1 MITHHFHTQP
11 RMRRLLTKHLIKQ
24 ACTRPCK
31 TSQSDVQIIA
41 SEPDGQ
47 VSKSDVQQVALY
59 THKSG
64 GSQLV
69 VPRKPFPMTN
79 KSLEKFMLWL
89 DWTRTFNK
97 YGCNVA
103 VQGIAVVQPVCCLHC
118 CCFTHGCTICPVQSN
133 NVKKPIHGQCR
144 VLLGRVACCMS
155 ASCCKLRLCTSLLS
169 HAHARRQGGRGC
181 TCGLHVTN
189 DCM

>member
-1 MITHHFHTQP
+1 M
-11 RMRRLLTKHLIKQ
+11 
-24 ACTRPCK
+24 
-31 TSQSDVQIIA
+31 QIIA

-97 YGCNVA
+97 YVVCILRGSA
-103 VQGIAVVQPVCCLHC
+103 VLQVYYFCC
-118 CCFTHGCTICPVQSN
+118 
-133 NVKKPIHGQCR
+133 
-144 VLLGRVACCMS
+144 
-155 ASCCKLRLCTSLLS
+155 
-169 HAHARRQGGRGC
+169 
-181 TCGLHVTN
+181 
-189 DCM
+189 

>member
-1 MITHHFHTQP
+1 MH
-11 RMRRLLTKHLIKQ
+11 RLLTPHLSKQ
-24 ACTRPCK
+24 ARTAPCK
-31 TSQSDVQIIA
+31 NSQSCVQIIA

-97 YGCNVA
+97 YGHCVVA
-103 VQGIAVVQPVCCLHC
+103 VQG
-118 CCFTHGCTICPVQSN
+118 
-133 NVKKPIHGQCR
+133 
-144 VLLGRVACCMS
+144 VA
-155 ASCCKLRLCTSLLS
+155 A
-169 HAHARRQGGRGC
+169 
-181 TCGLHVTN
+181 
-189 DCM
+189 

>member
-1 MITHHFHTQP
+1 MCADHCQRARWTGAQVRCAAGGAVHPQVRRQP
-11 RMRRLLTKHLIKQ
+11 ISRAPAT
-24 ACTRPCK
+24 PCK
-31 TSQSDVQIIA
+31 NSQSCVQIIA

-97 YGCNVA
+97 YVADVVKGIAALQALLHYNSVLFASLLFKPLLYYSKYGDCVVA
-103 VQGIAVVQPVCCLHC
+103 VQ
-118 CCFTHGCTICPVQSN
+118 
-133 NVKKPIHGQCR
+133 
-144 VLLGRVACCMS
+144 S
-155 ASCCKLRLCTSLLS
+155 AF
-169 HAHARRQGGRGC
+169 
-181 TCGLHVTN
+181 
-189 DCM
+189 

>member
-1 MITHHFHTQP
+1 M
-11 RMRRLLTKHLIKQ
+11 
-24 ACTRPCK
+24 
-31 TSQSDVQIIA
+31 QIIA

-97 YGCNVA
+97 YVYMFF
-103 VQGIAVVQPVCCLHC
+103 VCLHC
-118 CCFTHGCTICPVQSN
+118 SSRCCNTTSMLFA
-133 NVKKPIHGQCR
+133 
-144 VLLGRVACCMS
+144 LL
-155 ASCCKLRLCTSLLS
+155 
-169 HAHARRQGGRGC
+169 
-181 TCGLHVTN
+181 
-189 DCM
+189 

>member
-1 MITHHFHTQP
+1 
-11 RMRRLLTKHLIKQ
+11 MRRLLTKHLIKQ

-118 CCFTHGCTICPVQSN
+118 CCSSHCCITTSVLFALLLFKPLLCYNNCVVCIVAVQVAAVLWLVHCCCPSHHCIMRKVT
-133 NVKKPIHGQCR
+133 
-144 VLLGRVACCMS
+144 MS
-155 ASCCKLRLCTSLLS
+155 RS
-169 HAHARRQGGRGC
+169 
-181 TCGLHVTN
+181 
-189 DCM
+189 